1 MQVLLG
7 AMLID
12 ALHAAIED
20 RIVALN
26 RVRGDGL
33 GYDDGLAIGARLVG
47 HFVPIAG
54 IFFLAMVP
62 RVMAGIASA
71 GFLVLRGFIGHEAA
85 FLGDVR
91 LEDWRELLSST

>member
-1 MQVLLG
+1 VFVVMVLVTT
-7 AMLID
+7 M
-12 ALHAAIED
+12 
-20 RIVALN
+20 
-26 RVRGDGL
+26 GL
-33 GYDDGLAIGARLVG
+33 PSGRLVG

-54 IFFLAMVP
+54 IFFLAMVH